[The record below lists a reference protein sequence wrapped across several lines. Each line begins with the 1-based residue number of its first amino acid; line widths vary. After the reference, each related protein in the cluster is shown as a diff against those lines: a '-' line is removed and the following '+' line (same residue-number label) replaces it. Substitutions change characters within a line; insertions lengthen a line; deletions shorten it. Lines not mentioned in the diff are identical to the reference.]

1 MCHAVFST
9 SPHSALDHPCG
20 CTLRKVRGEGPYVE
34 SAQIFWRWSQRR
46 ALDWGMAE
54 IPKGDS
60 GEWVRLT
67 ARVDGVVQAVGFR
80 YWTVRKAEELG
91 LTGTVRNNSDGTVGI
106 AAEGPQSVVLEFR
119 RWLRS
124 PDAPGRVDDVDE
136 SISRATG
143 AFSNFRVVY

>member
-1 MCHAVFST
+1 
-9 SPHSALDHPCG
+9 
-20 CTLRKVRGEGPYVE
+20 
-34 SAQIFWRWSQRR
+34 
-46 ALDWGMAE
+46 MAE
-54 IPKGDS
+54 FPKGDS

-91 LTGTVRNNSDGTVGI
+91 LTGTVRNNADGTVGI

-124 PDAPGRVDDVDE
+124 PDAPGQVDNVDE

>member
-1 MCHAVFST
+1 
-9 SPHSALDHPCG
+9 
-20 CTLRKVRGEGPYVE
+20 
-34 SAQIFWRWSQRR
+34 
-46 ALDWGMAE
+46 MAGFA
-54 IPKGDS
+54 KDDA

-91 LTGTVRNNSDGTVGI
+91 LTGTVRNNNDGTVGI
-106 AAEGPQSVVLEFR
+106 VAEGPQSMVLDFR

-124 PDAPGRVDDVDE
+124 PDAPGRVDTVDE
-136 SISRATG
+136 KVSGATG

>member
-1 MCHAVFST
+1 
-9 SPHSALDHPCG
+9 
-20 CTLRKVRGEGPYVE
+20 
-34 SAQIFWRWSQRR
+34 
-46 ALDWGMAE
+46 MAE
-54 IPKGDS
+54 FPARDS

-67 ARVDGVVQAVGFR
+67 ATVDGVVQAVGFR

-91 LTGTVRNNSDGTVGI
+91 LTGTVRNNDGGSVGI
-106 AAEGPQSVVLEFR
+106 VAEGPQMAVLELR

-124 PDAPGRVDDVDE
+124 PEAPGRVENVDE